1 MYECAQGEPTNLLEV
16 KMTLARTLPLMVLAL
31 GMAAATPAGAYD
43 NDEQALR
50 LRDTVADPSV
60 PLAWD
65 RRAHPETWRYRYDGY
80 DRDVRHCGKRYYW
93 NGDECVKKRRR

>member
-1 MYECAQGEPTNLLEV
+1 
-16 KMTLARTLPLMVLAL
+16 MTPAKLFSLIALAL
-31 GMAAATPAGAYD
+31 GTAAATPAFAYD

-65 RRAHPETWRYRYDGY
+65 RRARPETWRYRYDGY

-93 NGDECVKKRRR
+93 NGDDCVKKRRR

>member
-1 MYECAQGEPTNLLEV
+1 MKIANTGT
-16 KMTLARTLPLMVLAL
+16 ARGLIRLVAIAALPF
-31 GMAAATPAGAYD
+31 MAALAAGQAYAD

-65 RRAHPETWRYRYDGY
+65 RRHHPETWRYRTDK
-80 DRDVRHCGKRYYW
+80 RHYASRCGKRSYW
-93 NGDECVKKRRR
+93 DGDEGVRKRRYR

>member
-1 MYECAQGEPTNLLEV
+1 MA
-16 KMTLARTLPLMVLAL
+16 LAL

-65 RRAHPETWRYRYDGY
+65 RRAQPETWRYRYESY
-80 DRDVRHCGKRYYW
+80 DVRQCGKRYYW

>member
-1 MYECAQGEPTNLLEV
+1 MTIGRMQTAKGFATMFAIAAMPFFAVLGSGQSQAYE
-16 KMTLARTLPLMVLAL
+16 
-31 GMAAATPAGAYD
+31 D

-65 RRAHPETWRYRYDGY
+65 RRYHPETWRYKSYKSS
-80 DRDVRHCGKRYYW
+80 CGKKRYW
-93 NGDECVKKRRR
+93 NGYKCVLKRRYR

>member
-1 MYECAQGEPTNLLEV
+1 
-16 KMTLARTLPLMVLAL
+16 MTSLKTPSAKALSLIAVVLAL
-31 GMAAATPAGAYD
+31 GAATPAVAYD

-93 NGDECVKKRRR
+93 NGDECVRKRRR

>member
-1 MYECAQGEPTNLLEV
+1 MKKLFALV
-16 KMTLARTLPLMVLAL
+16 ALPLLFGTWA
-31 GMAAATPAGAYD
+31 GPASAHD

-65 RRAHPETWRYRYDGY
+65 RRHHPETWRYRSERRYA
-80 DRDVRHCGKRYYW
+80 VRCGKRAYW
-93 NGDECVKKRRR
+93 DGDECVLKRRYR

>member
-1 MYECAQGEPTNLLEV
+1 MNVAKAGVAKAVIKLVAVAAVPF
-16 KMTLARTLPLMVLAL
+16 
-31 GMAAATPAGAYD
+31 MAALATDQALAYD

-65 RRAHPETWRYRYDGY
+65 RRYQHESWRYRIHK
-80 DRDVRHCGKRYYW
+80 RNHATRCGKRYYW
-93 NGDECVKKRRR
+93 DGDECVRKRRWR